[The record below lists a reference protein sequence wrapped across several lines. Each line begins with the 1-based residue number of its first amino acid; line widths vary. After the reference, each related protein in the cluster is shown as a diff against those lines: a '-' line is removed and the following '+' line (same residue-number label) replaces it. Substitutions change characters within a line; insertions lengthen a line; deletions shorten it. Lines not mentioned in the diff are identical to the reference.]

1 MKFYTNQI
9 KKKTIHLVLS
19 LALSSSML
27 TAGCASQAATT
38 TSAEIIA
45 GENQRVI
52 QGQILSIAGNE
63 IRLSVSSFDEQA
75 QPSQVADGTSE
86 QTRPS
91 SPVDVSGT
99 GARPSRPDADS
110 VGSDRQQQAPH
121 DFTDKVT
128 PQAETL
134 ELTIPVGTKV
144 LTTQGKTTTFSRLAA
159 GDMIQVLLESASDSE
174 IVVGVRMVDTTQTEV
189 SSDGTTND

>member
-1 MKFYTNQI
+1 MKFYNHQI
-9 KKKTIHLVLS
+9 KKKTIHLVMS

-91 SPVDVSGT
+91 SPASDSST
-99 GARPSRPDADS
+99 RTRPSRPAEDS
-110 VGSDRQQQAPH
+110 GGSSRQQPPDGAPGIG
-121 DFTDKVT
+121 TA
-128 PQAETL
+128 QAETI
-134 ELTIPVGTKV
+134 ELTIPVGTEI
-144 LTTQGKTTTFSRLAA
+144 LTTQGKTTTFSRLAG
-159 GDMIQVLLESASDSE
+159 GDRIQVLLESTTDGE
-174 IVVGVRMVDTTQTEV
+174 VVVGVWMVDATETEAF
-189 SSDGTTND
+189 SDATANH